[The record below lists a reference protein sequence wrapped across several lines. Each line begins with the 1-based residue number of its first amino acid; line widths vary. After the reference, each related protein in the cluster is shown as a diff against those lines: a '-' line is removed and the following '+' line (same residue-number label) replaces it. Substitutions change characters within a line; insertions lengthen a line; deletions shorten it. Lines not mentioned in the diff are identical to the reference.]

1 MEPTE
6 SLEQQWQHLLSF
18 LPPEEQLEESAKT
31 WGAIQRKRAVGS
43 ASELL
48 RLALVYGFCGYSL
61 RQTAAW
67 ATTAEVAAL
76 SDVALL
82 KRLRNASDWL
92 GYLLGLKLADRVEPA
107 PATRTRLRLVDAT
120 SISAPGSTGSDWR
133 VHLEFDLG
141 AMAISKIQLTEAS
154 GAEALQRYAFE
165 PQDLLVGDRGYALR
179 PGLAHVVQAG
189 AHFIVRLNWWT
200 VPLQKPGGAEF
211 DLLTALR
218 GLPEAGAGSWELEIQ
233 AHPEQGIPA
242 IPVRLIGIRKSEQ
255 AAEAAR
261 KKALRSSSKK
271 GKKVQAKTLEL
282 ASYMVVLTSTSA
294 TDLSPEEILEIY
306 RFRWQIELVFKRLK
320 SLLKLGELPAKDPKL
335 AQSFL
340 FSKLLAALLL
350 EELTHGYL
358 SFSPW
363 GFRLRPHSTGFALAY
378 SESPSPEP
386 ILRSAG

>member
-6 SLEQQWQHLLSF
+6 SLEHQWQHLLTF
-18 LPPEEQLEESAKT
+18 LPPADQLDESAKT
-31 WGAIQRKRAVGS
+31 WGAIRRKRAVGS
-43 ASELL
+43 ASKLL
-48 RLALVYGFCGYSL
+48 RLALAYGFCGYSL

-92 GYLLGLKLADRVEPA
+92 GYLLGLKLAGRVEPA
-107 PATRTRLRLVDAT
+107 PATQTRLRLVDAT
-120 SISAPGSTGSDWR
+120 SISAPGSTGTDWR

-141 AMAISKIQLTEAS
+141 AMAISKIQITDAS
-154 GAEALQRYAFE
+154 GAEGLQRYAVE

-189 AHFIVRLNWWT
+189 ANFIVRLNWAT
-200 VPLQKPGGAEF
+200 VPLQKPGGTEF
-211 DLLTALR
+211 DLLKALR
-218 GLPEAGAGSWELEIQ
+218 ELPEVGAGVWELEIQ
-233 AHPEQGIPA
+233 AHPEENIPT
-242 IPVRLIGIRKSEQ
+242 IPVRLIAIRKSEQ

-261 KKALRSSSKK
+261 RKALRNSSKK
-271 GKKVQAKTLEL
+271 GKKVQPKTLEL
-282 ASYMVVLTSTSA
+282 ASYIVVLTSTSA

-320 SLLKLGELPAKDPKL
+320 SLLKLGDLPAKDPKL

-350 EELTHGYL
+350 EDLTHGYL
-358 SFSPW
+358 SISPW
-363 GFRLRPHSTGFALAY
+363 GFRVRPSSASFTVAH
-378 SESPSPEP
+378 SESPSAGPV
-386 ILRSAG
+386 LRSVG